1 MNVTD
6 AIVDTVRSAR
16 RSIYFMAFSFT
27 DDQIGDAMSERF
39 KAGVT
44 VGGSFEKR
52 GASTQYS
59 EFGRMQEIGMG
70 VITDSNSGQSDG

>member
-27 DDQIGDAMSERF
+27 DDQIGDAMRKRF
-39 KAGVT
+39 RSGVT
-44 VGGSFEKR
+44 VGGIFEKR
-52 GASTQYS
+52 GSSTQYS
-59 EFGRMQEIGMG
+59 EFGRMQEIGMD
-70 VITDSNSGQSDG
+70 VITASNSGQSYG